1 MIKLLNNQDDSIK
14 YFTNGGRSN
23 YYFINSKYLR
33 DMTKNNISL
42 IKLEFNLIYRTLVIT
57 DLSLAKI
64 CAVMGLL
71 IDIFVFYT
79 AQDIVSNYPSAPV
92 FAAFVIFWV
101 FDSMMS
107 LAFLYILSILSN
119 LSNILKQLYLFI
131 KFNIMN
137 FKSSK

>member
-23 YYFINSKYLR
+23 YYLINSKYLR
-33 DMTKNNISL
+33 DMAKNNISL

-64 CAVMGLL
+64 CVAMGFL
-71 IDIFVFYT
+71 INIFMLYT
-79 AQDIVSNYPSAPV
+79 AQDIVSNYPSVSV
-92 FAAFVIFWV
+92 FSAFVIIWV
-101 FDSMMS
+101 FDSVIS
-107 LAFLYILSILSN
+107 LAFLYMLSILSN
-119 LSNILKQLYLFI
+119 LFNILKQLYLFI
-131 KFNIMN
+131 KFNITN